1 MEVFY
6 FMTLETEDGSSP
18 TPFENLLSPNKT
30 RHSDYVQ
37 GRQLV
42 AITAPTFVIG
52 TISESLRSSTEH
64 LKSSF
69 PNSPLKRTIIYNYIT
84 MPAYGCSIEK
94 SYDHNAEPEAADL
107 LMEGCMLMKSFDFHH
122 TEPPPNDYV
131 AEVSPSNL
139 SMRVGQSIRDTFARF
154 PF

>member
-1 MEVFY
+1 MSFFHLIFCHNAEPEAADLLMEVFY

-18 TPFENLLSPNKT
+18 TPF
-30 RHSDYVQ
+30 
-37 GRQLV
+37 
-42 AITAPTFVIG
+42 
-52 TISESLRSSTEH
+52 
-64 LKSSF
+64 
-69 PNSPLKRTIIYNYIT
+69 
-84 MPAYGCSIEK
+84 
-94 SYDHNAEPEAADL
+94 
-107 LMEGCMLMKSFDFHH
+107 EGCMLMKSFDFHH